1 MRAKFKIAD
10 AQLALGPT
18 NINETLPQDGEFK
31 PSRGKAIVLPGVYYN
46 GSRVI
51 NREQQ
56 WVWDLLIEDTAT
68 FNALEALAFNGN
80 TLEMDTM
87 YGEDLIEAKLLAD
100 IDDTQTSFTLYGG
113 NVFDIN
119 LDLPLKVDSEYM
131 AVSSATVTYNGGA
144 GRWEGAL
151 VVERGQEGST
161 NVSHTEKTAAWQWTS
176 YSGQVSDC
184 IFELHEGLVFKGNKR
199 GYRCTLVVNCHD

>member
-1 MRAKFKIAD
+1 MRSKFKIAN

-68 FNALEALAFNGN
+68 FNTLEALAYNGN
-80 TLEMDTM
+80 TVELDTM
-87 YGEDLIEAKLLAD
+87 YGEDL
-100 IDDTQTSFTLYGG
+100 T
-113 NVFDIN
+113 
-119 LDLPLKVDSEYM
+119 
-131 AVSSATVTYNGGA
+131 ATPSPT
-144 GRWEGAL
+144 
-151 VVERGQEGST
+151 
-161 NVSHTEKTAAWQWTS
+161 WTS